1 MFQLSL
7 RACPASEPPLRGTCC
22 ALSDAARASGESEM
36 SSDLG
41 FTATVSAAEGR
52 TQLVEVYAAD
62 DDDDDHPMGTFSFPN
77 LTQQSQ
83 QQQAS

>member
-7 RACPASEPPLRGTCC
+7 RVCPASEPPLRGTCC
-22 ALSDAARASGESEM
+22 ALSELPVSGESEM

-83 QQQAS
+83 QQQQAS